1 MEPGRYKD
9 SCQDVDY
16 REFVVEV
23 GLDVPY
29 QDENVRIEGT
39 VADIDDGYDSYS
51 LDGYEV
57 EEKVEITV
65 YLKTDPDPEPD
76 QIKVMQVEIMS
87 WPEVKSSVFVSKEDA
102 LDRLREEFKDNQE
115 LLDNLTGNP
124 LPASFEITVEDPQ
137 TVDTVA
143 ARFDDNPI
151 VDEVRYGKEI
161 ADKLSTLT
169 SQVNSNVSLITVRL
183 DTEGDDPPP
192 AAYVWWPDP
201 LPTIYKDSEVVIWG
215 KVVGPWEVQDEVA
228 PMMTGYLLT
237 CSKE

>member
-23 GLDVPY
+23 GSSSGIEDLPEEEVEILKGAGMTEEEILDGHHRLGDTPY
-29 QDENVRIEGT
+29 QDEDVRIEGT
-39 VADIDDGYDSYS
+39 VANISDYVDDIS
-51 LDGYEV
+51 LV
-57 EEKVEITV
+57 
-65 YLKTDPDPEPD
+65 
-76 QIKVMQVEIMS
+76 
-87 WPEVKSSVFVSKEDA
+87 
-102 LDRLREEFKDNQE
+102 
-115 LLDNLTGNP
+115 
-124 LPASFEITVEDPQ
+124 
-137 TVDTVA
+137 
-143 ARFDDNPI
+143 
-151 VDEVRYGKEI
+151 
-161 ADKLSTLT
+161 
-169 SQVNSNVSLITVRL
+169 TVRL

-201 LPTIYKDSEVVIWG
+201 LPTIYEDSEVVIWG